1 MNNTILSIV
10 VGVVFFLALL
20 GSHSNANVC
29 TISENNFNVYRKIS
43 NRELVTTSNETDQCK
58 FNPID
63 NYYIRDTYRTKN
75 LNIRSER
82 HRISVDGKEQEQRVW
97 VRIDDI
103 RKGRLTRSESLPNIR
118 RERIRNARE
127 RDIDIRGNL
136 HPRALERNGR
146 RILEHRPD
154 ERIFR
159 REVRDR
165 QYDVQRIRDNID
177 KRSRTAHT
185 RQNGMVAIKD
195 KDEASSWPFSNFV
208 QSAIGVLGLYY
219 FGMHSKNI
227 K

>member
-1 MNNTILSIV
+1 MNKTILSIV
-10 VGVVFFLALL
+10 VGVVFFLALP
-20 GSHSNANVC
+20 GSYSNANVC

-43 NRELVTTSNETDQCK
+43 NKELVTISNETDQCK
-58 FNPID
+58 FNPTD
-63 NYYIRDTYRTKN
+63 NYYIRDTYRTRN

-82 HRISVDGKEQEQRVW
+82 RRIIVDGKEQERRVW
-97 VRIDDI
+97 VRIDDK

-127 RDIDIRGNL
+127 RDIDIRGIL
-136 HPRALERNGR
+136 PQRALERNGR
-146 RILEHRPD
+146 KILEHRSD

-165 QYDVQRIRDNID
+165 QYDVQINRDNTD
-177 KRSRTAHT
+177 KRSRTEHT
-185 RQNGMVAIKD
+185 RQNGMVVIKD